1 MPISPSPRR
10 GARQGAPSAQ
20 AAPAARAGQ
29 TARAA
34 PTFSFWP
41 YLALIF
47 VMAVLA
53 VGVSA
58 LPPSLITH
66 FLPAAVHA
74 EDFSGSL
81 WHGSAG
87 RISLNARDAGALEW
101 RLHPAAL
108 LHLAVA
114 ADVHWVTGGFVLDGA
129 THFDRSGLEATNI
142 QGGGPIQDLR
152 NFGLGTG
159 WRGTARVQIKEL
171 KLTLSGGVATVKS
184 VVGDITVSD
193 IAALELAQGAD
204 LGGYTLHFPDIAIGP
219 DSEAIAELNDNGGPL
234 GVEAVIH
241 YSSQERRGTL
251 TGTIQERADTPA
263 ALRSQLENLAQLHA
277 RDAHGRIP
285 VDLEFTL

>member
-1 MPISPSPRR
+1 MPTSPSPRR
-10 GARQGAPSAQ
+10 GVKQAAPSA
-20 AAPAARAGQ
+20 PAA
-29 TARAA
+29 T
-34 PTFSFWP
+34 PFSFWP
-41 YLALIF
+41 YLALI
-47 VMAVLA
+47 VVLAVLT

-58 LPPSLITH
+58 LPSSLITH

-108 LHLAVA
+108 LHLTVA

-129 THFDRSGLEATNI
+129 TSFDRNGLVASNI
-142 QGGGPIQDLR
+142 QGGGPIQDLH
-152 NFGLGTG
+152 NFGLGSG
-159 WRGTARVQIKEL
+159 WRGTAKVQIKEL
-171 KLTLSGGVATVKS
+171 RLTLSGAVATVQS
-184 VVGDITVSD
+184 VMGDITVSD
-193 IAALELAQGAD
+193 LAALELAQGAD
-204 LGGYTLHFPDIAIGP
+204 LGGYALHFPDAAIGP
-219 DSEAIAELNDNGGPL
+219 DSEATAELNDTGGPL
-234 GVEAVIH
+234 GVEATIRF
-241 YSSQERRGTL
+241 SGKERRGTL

>member
-1 MPISPSPRR
+1 MPTSPSPRR
-10 GARQGAPSAQ
+10 GAKKVAPSAR
-20 AAPAARAGQ
+20 AASSAPS
-29 TARAA
+29 ARAA

-41 YLALIF
+41 YLALII
-47 VMAVLA
+47 VLAVLA
-53 VGVSA
+53 VGLSA
-58 LPPSLITH
+58 LPSSLITH
-66 FLPAAVHA
+66 FVPASVHA

-87 RISLNARDAGALEW
+87 KISLNARDAGALEW

-129 THFDRSGLEATNI
+129 VHYDRSSGLEASNI

-152 NFGLGTG
+152 NFGLGNG
-159 WRGTARVQIKEL
+159 WRGTAKVQIKQL
-171 KLTLSGGVATVKS
+171 KLTISGAVATVQS

-193 IAALELAQGAD
+193 LAALELAHGAD
-204 LGGYTLHFPDIAIGP
+204 LGGYALHFPDAAIGP
-219 DSEAIAELNDNGGPL
+219 DAEATAELNDTGGPL
-234 GVEAVIH
+234 GVQAVIR
-241 YSSQERRGTL
+241 YSGKERRGTL
-251 TGTIQERADTPA
+251 TGTLQERADTPA
-263 ALRSQLENLAQLHA
+263 ALRNQLENLAQLHA

>member
-1 MPISPSPRR
+1 MPTSPSPRR
-10 GARQGAPSAQ
+10 GARQGAPSA
-20 AAPAARAGQ
+20 PATPAV
-29 TARAA
+29 RAA

-41 YLALIF
+41 YLALII
-47 VMAVLA
+47 VLAVLA

-58 LPPSLITH
+58 LPSSLITH

-87 RISLNARDAGALEW
+87 KISLNARDAGAFEW

-129 THFDRSGLEATNI
+129 AHFDRSGLEASNI

-152 NFGLGTG
+152 NFGFGNG
-159 WRGTARVQIKEL
+159 WGGTAKVQIKEL
-171 KLTLSGGVATVKS
+171 KLTLSGGVAAVQS

-193 IAALELAQGAD
+193 LAALELAQGAD
-204 LGGYTLHFPDIAIGP
+204 LGGYALHFPDAAIGP
-219 DSEAIAELNDNGGPL
+219 DLEATAELNDTGGPL
-234 GVEAVIH
+234 GVEAVIR
-241 YSSQERRGTL
+241 YSGKERRGTL